1 MATLSSPGIGSGL
14 DINGIVSQMM
24 ALERRPLELLQR
36 STSRY
41 EAQLSAFGRIQ
52 SAIGS
57 LRDAAATLAT
67 ADTWRTTGVSSS
79 DAAAVAATS
88 SGAALPGRYSVAVSA
103 LASAQTVATASS
115 LESPDAVVGSG
126 TLTIELGRWSD
137 GGDSFTP
144 KAGATAVTIAVAPG
158 SDTLVALR
166 DAINAANAG
175 VVASIVNDASGARLV
190 LRSGATGA
198 ENGFR
203 IAVADDDGDAG
214 DAAGLS
220 RLAYDPSTAASQ
232 MTRTQAAGNAEASIN
247 GVAVSSA
254 TNTLTDVVDGLTLRL
269 ARTTAAPVEIEI
281 SRDDAAIKKSVTGFV
296 ATYNELVK
304 LLRSQTAYDEA
315 SKQAGV
321 LQGDRGANAL
331 ASSLRSLIGGSSGA
345 GGPFARLADVGLEPQ
360 RDGTLKVVDG
370 KLDAAIGRAGELES
384 FFGRDAEGQALDGF
398 AVLLRSFAD
407 GVAGSGGMLASR
419 TEGVQQR
426 IQRANDSAAR
436 LEDRLALVEQR
447 LRATY
452 TRLDT
457 NMASLTGL
465 QDYVSQQIQNWN
477 RSGS

>member
-14 DINGIVSQMM
+14 DINGIVNQMM

-36 STSRY
+36 SSARY

-52 SAIGS
+52 SAVGS
-57 LRDAAATLAT
+57 LRDAAAALAS
-67 ADTWRTTGVSSS
+67 ADTWRTTGVASS
-79 DAAAVAATS
+79 DAASVSATS
-88 SGAALPGRYSVAVSA
+88 TGSASPGSYSVAVST
-103 LASAQTVATASS
+103 LASAQTLASASS
-115 LESPDAVVGSG
+115 FDSSDAVIGSG
-126 TLTIELGRWSD
+126 TLSIELGAWSS

-144 KAGATAVTIAVAPG
+144 KPGTTAVTIAVAPG

-190 LRSGATGA
+190 LRSGETGA

-203 IAVADDDGDAG
+203 ISVEDDDGDAG

-220 RLAYDPSTAASQ
+220 RLAYDPATAASQ
-232 MTRTQAAGNAEASIN
+232 MTRTQAAGNAQATIN

-254 TNTLTDVVDGLTLRL
+254 TNTLSGVVDGLTLRL
-269 ARTTAAPVEIEI
+269 ARTTTAPVDIEVA
-281 SRDDAAIKKSVTGFV
+281 RDDASIKKSVSAFV
-296 ATYNELVK
+296 ASYNELVK
-304 LLRSQTAYDEA
+304 LLRSQTSYNEA
-315 SKQAGV
+315 SKQGGV
-321 LQGDRGANAL
+321 LQGDRAATAL
-331 ASSLRSLIGGSSGA
+331 AASLRSLIGGSTGSGGA
-345 GGPFARLADVGLEPQ
+345 FSRLADIGLEPQ
-360 RDGTLKVVDG
+360 RDGSLKIVDS
-370 KLDAAIGRAGELES
+370 KLDAAIGRAGELET
-384 FFGRDAEGQALDGF
+384 FFGRDAPGQDLDGF

-407 GVAGSGGMLASR
+407 GVAGSSGVLASR
-419 TEGVQQR
+419 QDSMQQR
-426 IQRANDSAAR
+426 IERASDSAAR
-436 LEDRLALVEQR
+436 LEDRLLLVEQR

-477 RSGS
+477 RSRS